1 MNSQVKD
8 NFRLDHITY
17 NINKP
22 HGNLFISAG
31 FRHVVSCPN
40 VNHNYY
46 QMSLFGLYLSH
57 YFISLCKRP
66 HTVIP
71 VKTFSTNNNPLQ
83 QPSIHN
89 QINFHSKNFSTQL
102 ACPSSNSLFWK
113 KTTCHTNCRESS
125 YYISSILIL

>member
-8 NFRLDHITY
+8 NFRLDHVTY

-22 HGNLFISAG
+22 RGNLFISAG

-89 QINFHSKNFSTQL
+89 QINF
-102 ACPSSNSLFWK
+102 PSSNSLFWK

-125 YYISSILIL
+125 NYISSILILR